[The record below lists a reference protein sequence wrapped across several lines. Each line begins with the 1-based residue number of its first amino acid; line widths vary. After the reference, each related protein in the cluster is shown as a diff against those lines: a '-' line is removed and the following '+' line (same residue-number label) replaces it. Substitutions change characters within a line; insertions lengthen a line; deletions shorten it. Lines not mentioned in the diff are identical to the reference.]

1 MQMSTYFA
9 EVVLV
14 MILGDTALRL
24 SELNIHLKTTTP
36 SLEIN
41 PITPNAV
48 PIMNVKTIRTLIIIQ
63 KQWRKNLKHWILQ
76 QQP

>member
-1 MQMSTYFA
+1 MQISTYFA

-14 MILGDTALRL
+14 MILGDTALRF
-24 SELNIHLKTTTP
+24 SELKIHLKTKTP
-36 SLEIN
+36 SLDIN

-48 PIMNVKTIRTLIIIQ
+48 PMMNVKTIITLMIIQ